1 MGLIKNQYVARTF
14 IQPTQELREQGV
26 RMKLSAVRGVV
37 KGKRVVVIDDS
48 IVRGTTSKRI
58 VQMLKEAGAAEVHMR
73 ISSPPLKYPCF
84 YGIDISTTKEL
95 IAAKKSVDEIRDYI
109 GADSLA
115 FLSLDGLVESIGL
128 GADAPY
134 GGLCVAYFNGDYPT
148 ALGRLRSRLPEVA
161 HSGGSCPS
169 ARIRPVQEQVRRQR
183 IHHHF
188 IPRRTLRPEK
198 G

>member
-1 MGLIKNQYVARTF
+1 
-14 IQPTQELREQGV
+14 
-26 RMKLSAVRGVV
+26 
-37 KGKRVVVIDDS
+37 
-48 IVRGTTSKRI
+48 
-58 VQMLKEAGAAEVHMR
+58 MR

-95 IAAKKSVDEIRDYI
+95 IAAKKSVEEIRDFI

-148 ALGRLRSRLPEVA
+148 ALADYEADFLKSLTPEDRVRLPEFA
-161 HSGGSCPS
+161 LYKSKYEGNEYK
-169 ARIRPVQEQVRRQR
+169 VQPTEAQ
-183 IHHHF
+183 
-188 IPRRTLRPEK
+188 E
-198 G
+198 

>member
-1 MGLIKNQYVARTF
+1 
-14 IQPTQELREQGV
+14 
-26 RMKLSAVRGVV
+26 
-37 KGKRVVVIDDS
+37 
-48 IVRGTTSKRI
+48 
-58 VQMLKEAGAAEVHMR
+58 MR

-95 IAAKKSVDEIRDYI
+95 IAAKKSVEEIRDFI

-148 ALGRLRSRLPEVA
+148 ALADYEADFLKSLTPEDRVRL
-161 HSGGSCPS
+161 
-169 ARIRPVQEQVRRQR
+169 PVQEQVRGQR
-183 IHHHF
+183 VQGAADGGTRITVSGSAWRFDHPEPDSLHVRNHKEEHWN
-188 IPRRTLRPEK
+188 PRK
-198 G
+198 V

>member
-26 RMKLSAVRGVV
+26 RMKLSAVRSVV
-37 KGKRVVVIDDS
+37 KGKRVIVIDDS

-58 VQMLKEAGAAEVHMR
+58 VQLLKEAGAAEVHMR

-95 IAAKKSVDEIRDYI
+95 IAAKMSVEEIREYI

-115 FLSLDGLVESIGL
+115 YLSLDGLVESIGL
-128 GADAPY
+128 NADAPY
-134 GGLCVAYFNGDYPT
+134 RWPVRRLLQRRLPHCAR
-148 ALGRLRSRLPEVA
+148 RLRGRLPEVPHA
-161 HSGGSCPS
+161 RGPCAS
-169 ARIRPVQEQVRRQR
+169 A
-183 IHHHF
+183 
-188 IPRRTLRPEK
+188 
-198 G
+198 

>member
-1 MGLIKNQYVARTF
+1 MRI
-14 IQPTQELREQGV
+14 
-26 RMKLSAVRGVV
+26 KLSAVRGVV

-58 VQMLKEAGAAEVHMR
+58 VQLLKEAGAAEVHMR

-95 IAAKKSVDEIRDYI
+95 IAAKKSVEEIRDFI

-148 ALGRLRSRLPEVA
+148 ALADYEADFLKSLTPEDRVRLPEFA
-161 HSGGSCPS
+161 LYKSKYEGNEYK
-169 ARIRPVQEQVRRQR
+169 VQPTEAQ
-183 IHHHF
+183 
-188 IPRRTLRPEK
+188 E
-198 G
+198 